1 MKIATKRILGYV
13 DDAIGKDIIKGIPHL
28 KKLVARIDEVIEYTC
43 IAVEEVLIKKIES
56 NFHENNGNF
65 IIDKKTWA
73 ELKEKL
79 EKKGYETI
87 KECKK
92 IYEGG
97 SQNDKN
103 TV

>member
-13 DDAIGKDIIKGIPHL
+13 DDAIGRDVITRIPNL
-28 KKLVARIDEVIEYTC
+28 KKLVAKIDEVIEFAY
-43 IAVEEVLIKKIES
+43 ISAEEILIEKIES
-56 NFHENNGNF
+56 NFHKNNDNF

-87 KECKK
+87 KECKR

-97 SQNDKN
+97 D
-103 TV
+103 